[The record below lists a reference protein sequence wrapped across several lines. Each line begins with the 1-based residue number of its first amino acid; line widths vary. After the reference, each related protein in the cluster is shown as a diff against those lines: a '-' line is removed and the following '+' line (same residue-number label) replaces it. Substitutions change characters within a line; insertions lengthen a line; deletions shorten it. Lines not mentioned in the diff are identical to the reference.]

1 VRADYL
7 VPASPRS
14 QRRVRGALTRLIA
27 LDSDGTVFDS
37 MRPKHLEAFLPAF
50 AESFVPSHPEAAEA
64 VWRFVNLESRSRGV
78 NRYRALSQCLR
89 LLPGHPSVQKVDPAW
104 KRVASSVDAWL
115 AAEPSPSRP
124 ALEKAALGDPILSS
138 VLDWSVA
145 VDRMVASMPPAR
157 AFEGA
162 LRAIPFLAGL
172 GEVMVLT
179 GAPEAA
185 VKREWTDAG
194 ILGYTSEVAGQERGP
209 KSALLAGKAC
219 CLPGGGRVLVVGD
232 AMGDLDAARG
242 SGAAFFPV
250 IPGREEAC
258 WEELADRGLERFIA
272 GERSPSDRLLGDF
285 LAALPATPPWKK
297 A

>member
-1 VRADYL
+1 VRTDYL
-7 VPASPRS
+7 VPSPARSPRR
-14 QRRVRGALTRLIA
+14 QKPAGTVLIA

>member
-1 VRADYL
+1 MRTDYL
-7 VPASPRS
+7 VPSPTRS
-14 QRRVRGALTRLIA
+14 SRRQKPAGTVLVA

-50 AESFVPSHPEAAEA
+50 AESFAPSQGPAAEA

-89 LLPGHPSVQKVDPAW
+89 LLPGHPSVKKADPAW
-104 KRVASSVDAWL
+104 KRVAASVDAWL
-115 AAEPSPSRP
+115 ASEPSPSRP
-124 ALEKAALGDPILSS
+124 ALERAAVDDAILSS
-138 VLDWSVA
+138 VLAWSVA
-145 VDRMVASMPPAR
+145 VDRRISAMPPAR

-162 LRAIPFLAGL
+162 LRALPLLAGK

-185 VKREWTDAG
+185 VRREWTEAG
-194 ILGYTSEVAGQERGP
+194 ILGYVSEVAGQERGP
-209 KSALLAGKAC
+209 KPALLAGKAC
-219 CLPGGGRVLVVGD
+219 CLAGGRVLVVGD

-258 WEELADRGLERFIA
+258 WDELVEKGIERFAA

-285 LAALPATPPWKK
+285 LAALPVTPPWKK

>member
-1 VRADYL
+1 MRTDYL
-7 VPASPRS
+7 VPSPTRS
-14 QRRVRGALTRLIA
+14 SRRHKPAGTVLIA

-50 AESFVPSHPEAAEA
+50 AESFAPAQGEAAEA

-89 LLPGHPSVQKVDPAW
+89 LLPGHPAVKKADPAW
-104 KRVASSVDAWL
+104 KRVAASVDAWL
-115 AAEPSPSRP
+115 ASEPSPSRP
-124 ALEKAALGDPILSS
+124 ALEKAAIGDPLLSS

-145 VDRMVASMPPAR
+145 VDRKVAAMPPAR
-157 AFEGA
+157 PFDGA
-162 LRAIPFLAGL
+162 LRAIPLLAGK

-185 VKREWTDAG
+185 VRREWTEAG
-194 ILGYTSEVAGQERGP
+194 ILGYASEVAGQERGP

-219 CLPGGGRVLVVGD
+219 CLAGGGRVLVVGD

-258 WEELADRGLERFIA
+258 WDELVEKGIERFVA

-285 LAALPATPPWKK
+285 LAALPVTPPWKK